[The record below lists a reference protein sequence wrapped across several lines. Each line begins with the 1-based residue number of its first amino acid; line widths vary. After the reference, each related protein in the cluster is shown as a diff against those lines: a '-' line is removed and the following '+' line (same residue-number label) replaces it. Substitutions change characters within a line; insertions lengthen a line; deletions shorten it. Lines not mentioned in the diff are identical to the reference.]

1 MTPNDRICHFM
12 TRSPHTIGVDR
23 TLAQA
28 HRVMREHRIRH
39 LPVMAGGK
47 LIGIVSERDLHLL
60 ETLRDTDPL
69 QATVEEAMSTDVFAV
84 HPNARLTGVAAKM
97 AERKIGSA
105 VVVDEGEVLGIFT
118 AMDGLRV
125 LASLT
130 RERSRRV
137 PPSIRS

>member
-1 MTPNDRICHFM
+1 MTPNDRISHFM

-28 HRVMREHRIRH
+28 HRVMRDHRIRH

-60 ETLRDTDPL
+60 ETLKDTDPL

-84 HPNARLTGVAAKM
+84 HSNARLTAVAAKM

-105 VVVDEGEVLGIFT
+105 VVVDKGEVLGIFT
-118 AMDGLRV
+118 ALDGLRV
-125 LASLT
+125 LASVH
-130 RERSRRV
+130 RRSQQRA
-137 PPSIRS
+137 PSGH

>member
-1 MTPNDRICHFM
+1 
-12 TRSPHTIGVDR
+12 
-23 TLAQA
+23 
-28 HRVMREHRIRH
+28 
-39 LPVMAGGK
+39 
-47 LIGIVSERDLHLL
+47 
-60 ETLRDTDPL
+60 
-69 QATVEEAMSTDVFAV
+69 MSTDVFAV

-137 PPSIRS
+137 STEY

>member
-1 MTPNDRICHFM
+1 MTPNDRISHFM

-60 ETLRDTDPL
+60 ETLKDTDPL

-84 HPNARLTGVAAKM
+84 HPNARLTAVAAKM

-105 VVVDEGEVLGIFT
+105 VVVDKGEVLGIFT
-118 AMDGLRV
+118 ALDGLRV
-125 LASLT
+125 LASVH
-130 RERSRRV
+130 RRSQQRA
-137 PPSIRS
+137 SSGH

>member
-1 MTPNDRICHFM
+1 MTPNDRISHFM

-60 ETLRDTDPL
+60 ETLKDTDPL

-84 HPNARLTGVAAKM
+84 HPNARLTAVAANP
-97 AERKIGSA
+97 
-105 VVVDEGEVLGIFT
+105 VLGIFT
-118 AMDGLRV
+118 ALDGLRV
-125 LASLT
+125 LASFT
-130 RERSRRV
+130 GERNSAHPV
-137 PPSIRS
+137 GVKG

>member
-28 HRVMREHRIRH
+28 HRMMREYRIRH
-39 LPVMAGGK
+39 LPVIAAGK

-60 ETLRDTDPL
+60 ETLKDTDPQ

-84 HPNARLTGVAAKM
+84 HPNARLTAVAAKM
-97 AERKIGSA
+97 AQRKIGSA
-105 VVVDEGEVLGIFT
+105 VVVDKGEVQGIFT
-118 AMDGLRV
+118 AIDGLRV
-125 LASLT
+125 LASLSG
-130 RERSRRV
+130 ERPKWSSSER
-137 PPSIRS
+137 